1 MQMYRRCFM
10 QVGVLIF
17 VTIALALSAHAVS
30 PVPPDF
36 QFIKPDL
43 TLLEE
48 ANQID
53 QVYARKGLIVTD
65 PEINSYLEFVGNKV
79 LANQAPLENVTF
91 RFRIIRDPMV
101 NAFALPNG
109 SIYVTSGLIARLQN
123 ESQLA
128 GVLSHEITHV
138 THRHSY
144 LHNRDMR
151 KKMVAIEIFQ
161 AASAVGGA
169 WAGAAANASNSAM
182 SAAQQTALLR
192 QQLFGLSVQYAGALG
207 QAVMIASIVGYGREQ
222 ERLADDNGVGRMIDA
237 GYDPHALPEALGLL
251 DEHLEYEPV
260 ITFYRDH
267 PKTSDR
273 VAETTKLAD
282 AQPATTH
289 ATYSES
295 DYLAMFAP
303 VIVSNIRADLSS
315 RRERT
320 ALARTKRLLA
330 WKPDNLSYQT
340 LMADCYRGLGAKAPE
355 PSADELSRHGVA
367 EDRKLYFKLTEE
379 EEQKTL
385 RSKPEGEAQLNSNRQ
400 AAEQSYLSV
409 TSKDPSRADSYL
421 GLGFLYEDEERK
433 AEAVQQYQRFLQI
446 APAEHYQR
454 LRIQRRV
461 ENLQK
466 ALPPSPAPPAAPAA
480 GLSSGT
486 VSQSNM

>member
-1 MQMYRRCFM
+1 M

-36 QFIKPDL
+36 QFTKPDL

-53 QVYARKGLIVTD
+53 QVFARKGLIVTD

-79 LANQAPLENVTF
+79 LGNQHPLENVTF
-91 RFRIIRDPMV
+91 RFRVLRDPMV

-109 SIYVTSGLIARLQN
+109 TIYVTSGLIARLQN

-151 KKMVAIEIFQ
+151 KKMVAIDIFQ
-161 AASAVGGA
+161 AATAVGGA
-169 WAGAAANASNSAM
+169 WAGAAANAGNSAM
-182 SAAQQTALLR
+182 TAAQSSALLK
-192 QQLFGLSVQYAGALG
+192 QQLFGLSVQAAGMLG
-207 QAVMIASIVGYGREQ
+207 QSFMIASIVGYGREQ
-222 ERLADDNGVGRMIDA
+222 ERVADDDGVGRMVAA
-237 GYDPHALPEALGLL
+237 GYDPHAIPEALGLL

-267 PKTSDR
+267 PKISDR

-282 AQPATTH
+282 AQAATAH

-295 DYLAMFAP
+295 DYLARFAP
-303 VIVSNIRADLSS
+303 VIASNIRADLSS

-330 WKPDNLSYQT
+330 WKPDDLAYQT

-355 PSADELSRHGVA
+355 PNADELSRHGAA
-367 EDRKLYFKLTEE
+367 EDRKLYFKLTED

-385 RSKPEGEAQLNSNRQ
+385 RSKSEGEAQLKSNRQ

-409 TSKDPSRADSYL
+409 TSKDPSRADAYL
-421 GLGFLYEDEERK
+421 GLGFLYEDAERK
-433 AEAVQQYQRFLQI
+433 AEAVQLYQRFLQV

-461 ENLQK
+461 ENLLK
-466 ALPPSPAPPAAPAA
+466 ALPPSPDSPAAPAA
-480 GLSSGT
+480 GLSAGT
-486 VSQSNM
+486 VTQSHP